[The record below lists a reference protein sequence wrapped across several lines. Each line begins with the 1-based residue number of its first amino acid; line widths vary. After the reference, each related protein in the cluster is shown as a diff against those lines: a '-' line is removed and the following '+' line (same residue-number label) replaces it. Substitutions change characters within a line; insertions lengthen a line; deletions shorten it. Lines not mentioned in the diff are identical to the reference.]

1 MKIFRSIGRFLVI
14 SLSLCLSMLYPLK
27 ASSGE
32 ILKLGIHP
40 YLPAEE
46 IIERFTPL
54 AKHIGRELG
63 VTVEIVISRT
73 YEEHV
78 DRTGRNEFDL
88 AFMGPFSYVQMT
100 ALHGKKPVLARLEI
114 QGSPLFRGVIFV
126 PESSAVQ
133 SLSELKGK
141 RFAFGDR
148 GSTMGY
154 LVPRYVLWKAG
165 VDLKD
170 LAGHAF
176 IPNHNN
182 VALSVLSG
190 DYEAGAVRDDVFD
203 KYQPKGLRAIA
214 YTPQLSEHLFVA
226 KSTMDR
232 QRMEKLKGTLLTAG
246 KKPEEQ
252 AILNALKLK
261 VTRLSEARDSDYD
274 NVREIYKALKGLKE
288 IP

>member
-1 MKIFRSIGRFLVI
+1 MNMFRSIGRFLVI
-14 SLSLCLSMLYPLK
+14 SFSLCLSMLYPLK
-27 ASSGE
+27 ASARE
-32 ILKLGIHP
+32 TLIFGIHP

-54 AKHIGRELG
+54 AKHIGKELG
-63 VTVEIVISRT
+63 VTVEIVISST
-73 YEEHV
+73 YEEHIE
-78 DRTGRNEFDL
+78 RTGRNEFDL

-100 ALHGKKPVLARLEI
+100 ALHGTKPVLARLEI

-133 SLSELKGK
+133 SLVELKGK

-148 GSTMGY
+148 ESTMGY

-170 LAGHAF
+170 LEGYTFMA
-176 IPNHNN
+176 NHNN

-226 KSTMDR
+226 KSTMSR
-232 QRMEKLKGTLLTAG
+232 QKMEKLRGILLAVG

-252 AILNALKLK
+252 AILNALKLR
-261 VTRLSEARDSDYD
+261 VTRLSGARDSDYD
-274 NVREIYKALKGLKE
+274 NIRQIYKTLKNLKE